1 MNHNNKHPL
10 VTEFYDLEEFGESLF
25 AATPAA
31 PKLSRSTKRAM
42 LKSITKNSG
51 PSFYKIGFGFA
62 ATAFAAFALL
72 FGFAQTTKPGDPL
85 YNLKVNGASSVQ
97 TPTIEQQETVKAEI
111 QKQQTVVDTLKK
123 TGAPVKEVKAAEKTL
138 NKTIESGKKMGVDVE
153 KVIEE
158 SRKSNS
164 EIETKKEPE
173 SDGIKSGSGK
183 SSTSSSSQASPG
195 SNTSGSGTPAR

>member
-1 MNHNNKHPL
+1 MSHNNQHPL
-10 VTEFYDLEEFGESLF
+10 VTEFYDLEGFGESLF

-42 LKSITKNSG
+42 FKSITKDSG
-51 PSFYKIGFGFA
+51 PSFYKIAFGFG

-85 YNLKVNGASSVQ
+85 YNLRVNGETSVQ
-97 TPTIEQQETVKAEI
+97 APTIEQQETVKAEI

-138 NKTIESGKKMGVDVE
+138 NKTIESGKKMGVDVN

-158 SRKSNS
+158 SRKTDS
-164 EIETKKEPE
+164 ESKNESE
-173 SDGIKSGSGK
+173 SDSSKSGSGK
-183 SSTSSSSQASPG
+183 SSSVSG
-195 SNTSGSGTPAR
+195 SNTSGSSTTTR